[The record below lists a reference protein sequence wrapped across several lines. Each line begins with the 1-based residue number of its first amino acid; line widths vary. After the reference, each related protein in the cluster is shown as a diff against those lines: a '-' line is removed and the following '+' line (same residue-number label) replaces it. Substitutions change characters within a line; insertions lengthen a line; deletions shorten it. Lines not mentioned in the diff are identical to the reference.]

1 MDRKE
6 EDEEAP
12 LPHSKYSTKRGQNQ
26 LTPRELQIV
35 RLLAAGRSNK
45 QVAFIL
51 AISVKTVETHRARI
65 MLKLKLDSLVALVH
79 YAIRHGIVQA

>member
-1 MDRKE
+1 MDRKK
-6 EDEEAP
+6 DGEAP
-12 LPHSKYSTKRGQNQ
+12 LPQSKHLTKHGERR

-51 AISVKTVETHRARI
+51 AISVKTVEAHRSRI
-65 MLKLKLDSLVALVH
+65 MLKLKLDSLVGLVH
-79 YAIRHGIVQA
+79 YAIRQGIVQA